1 MPSDWKRAIRA
12 SGHTVSGNE
21 IRVRL
26 AGEREHRVVV
36 TESDACL
43 VFTGRV
49 AGPSAVRALDDALLR
64 AWLRNRGTK
73 LVGFRIDDRGWLI
86 GEAWAPSFL
95 NPGYVEVV
103 RESRGRVIRVGWR
116 ETLEQIIRAR
126 VPGVTREA
134 IAAKLNVPMKWYLG
148 EIEGAA

>member
-36 TESDACL
+36 TESDDCL
-43 VFTGRV
+43 VFTARV

-73 LVGFRIDDRGWLI
+73 LVGFRLDARGWLI
-86 GEAWAPSFL
+86 GEAWAP
-95 NPGYVEVV
+95 
-103 RESRGRVIRVGWR
+103 RVG
-116 ETLEQIIRAR
+116 LEDDEVR
-126 VPGVTREA
+126 VYAQTV
-134 IAAKLNVPMKWYLG
+134 AAECDRFEFQLTGRDM
-148 EIEGAA
+148 E